1 MATKDDFTE
10 DEWNALEM
18 GVVGAGMFVSV
29 SEPDFTHTISETN
42 ALATYVTGH
51 LETSVKVRPQADR
64 LVREARHGR

>member
-10 DEWNALEM
+10 DEWNALEL

-42 ALATYVTGH
+42 ASRR
-51 LETSVKVRPQADR
+51 TSPGT
-64 LVREARHGR
+64 ARRAGASLSANSQTPT